1 MLTKTAKANAATLRT
16 DLAWLGARPVRTV
29 ATALM
34 LLGCLTIASSGVAHA
49 QALPVAKLFSIFP
62 LGGKQGTTVDVTIAG
77 ADLEGAAKLYFSTPG
92 ITAVQKTSP
101 PGLGQTG
108 PQPVPGQFT
117 LTIPADTKPG
127 ICEVR
132 AIGKYGVS
140 NPRAFVVGTRDEL
153 VEKEPNN
160 TAAQATEL
168 PLDAVVNALSNAATD
183 EDFYKITAKAGQ
195 RLIIDCWAYRL
206 DSRMDATLVLYDAQ
220 GKELARNRDTNRRDP
235 LIDFTVPADGV
246 YYVCVNDFLYAGNND
261 YFYRL
266 SVGTGAYLDFVFPP
280 AGAPG
285 SNGQFTVYGRNLPG
299 GQPTELR
306 SADGK
311 PLESLSCAD
320 SAAGRPE
327 RAKSGDRFDCRAR

>member
-16 DLAWLGARPVRTV
+16 ELARQSARPVRFV
-29 ATALM
+29 ATALA
-34 LLGCLTIASSGVAHA
+34 LLGLVLALSGVLHA

-117 LTIPADTKPG
+117 LTIPADAKPG

-168 PLDAVVNALSNAATD
+168 PLV
-183 EDFYKITAKAGQ
+183 
-195 RLIIDCWAYRL
+195 
-206 DSRMDATLVLYDAQ
+206 
-220 GKELARNRDTNRRDP
+220 
-235 LIDFTVPADGV
+235 
-246 YYVCVNDFLYAGNND
+246 
-261 YFYRL
+261 
-266 SVGTGAYLDFVFPP
+266 
-280 AGAPG
+280 
-285 SNGQFTVYGRNLPG
+285 
-299 GQPTELR
+299 
-306 SADGK
+306 
-311 PLESLSCAD
+311 
-320 SAAGRPE
+320 SAAKCCQAGGETPVGGSDQLPYLE
-327 RAKSGDRFDCRAR
+327 LPVAFPC